1 MRTEYRTVKTLSL
14 LSIGFILLMLAT
26 AASSIAEDGS
36 NQQSSTSLTEVDS
49 KYVCMVND
57 QLFVKEQIPVEYEGK
72 TYYGCC
78 EMCKEKIKSNPAS
91 RESVDPVSGE
101 KVDKAE
107 SVIGAAPDGSVYYFE
122 SEDNLQKFNASASN

>member
-14 LSIGFILLMLAT
+14 LSIGFVLLMLAA

-91 RESVDPVSGE
+91 RESVDPVSGG

>member
-1 MRTEYRTVKTLSL
+1 MRNEYRTLKTLSL

-26 AASSIAEDGS
+26 AASSLAQDGS
-36 NQQSSTSLTEVDS
+36 NQQSSTSLTEVDP

-57 QLFVKEQIPVEYEGK
+57 QLFVKEQIPVEFEGK

-78 EMCKEKIKSNPAS
+78 EMCKERIKSNPSS
-91 RESVDPVSGE
+91 RESADPVSGM

-122 SEDNLQKFNASASN
+122 NEDNLQKFNASASN